1 MQTKSNLSTYDE
13 NEELIDIIHSRKKRS
28 PIGDFCNSFGL
39 NNFNISVPYISS
51 GCNNN
56 CYTTYYTTYNAC
68 ELVAGILGT
77 ILLLY
82 GCIEL
87 LQPPPIIPCTPIG
100 GIGCA
105 PPEFQP
111 QPGSPGG
118 GGIPSGSTQIQ
129 AQNLLDRLGLF
140 GDLVA
145 VFPPYRDGSIF
156 SPLGFRTFATIYTDD
171 NNPR

>member
-39 NNFNISVPYISS
+39 NNFNISVPYISYGS
-51 GCNNN
+51 N
-56 CYTTYYTTYNAC
+56 YELVTAPTTYNAC
-68 ELVAGILGT
+68 DLVACILGP
-77 ILLLY
+77 ILLFW
-82 GCIEL
+82 L
-87 LQPPPIIPCTPIG
+87 LTQPPPTIPCTPIG

-140 GDLVA
+140 GDPVA

>member
-39 NNFNISVPYISS
+39 NNFNISVPYIFS
-51 GCNNN
+51 GSN
-56 CYTTYYTTYNAC
+56 YALVTAPTTYNAC
-68 ELVAGILGT
+68 DLVACILGP
-77 ILLLY
+77 ILLFW
-82 GCIEL
+82 L
-87 LQPPPIIPCTPIG
+87 LTQPPPIIPCTPIG

-140 GDLVA
+140 GDPVA

>member
-1 MQTKSNLSTYDE
+1 MQTKSNLSVDRQ
-13 NEELIDIIHSRKKRS
+13 LIDIIHSRKKRS

-39 NNFNISVPYISS
+39 SNFNISVPYISS
-51 GCNNN
+51 GCCGNPALV
-56 CYTTYYTTYNAC
+56 TAYTTYNAC
-68 ELVAGILGT
+68 DLVAYILVP
-77 ILLLY
+77 ILLLR
-82 GCIEL
+82 L
-87 LQPPPIIPCTPIG
+87 LKQPPPIIPCTPIG

-140 GDLVA
+140 GDPVA

-156 SPLGFRTFATIYTDD
+156 SPKGFRTFATIYTDD

>member
-28 PIGDFCNSFGL
+28 PISDFCNSFGL

-51 GCNNN
+51 GCCGNPA
-56 CYTTYYTTYNAC
+56 YTTLYTTYNAC
-68 ELVAGILGT
+68 DLVACILGP
-77 ILLLY
+77 ILLFW
-82 GCIEL
+82 L
-87 LQPPPIIPCTPIG
+87 LTQPPPIIPCTPIG

-140 GDLVA
+140 GDPVA

-156 SPLGFRTFATIYTDD
+156 SPKGFRTFATIYTDD